1 MGTVVKKGGAFL
13 VEETRPEDV
22 FTPED
27 FREEHKMIIVTT
39 EDFVAN
45 EVVPQAEKLEH
56 KDFELTRQLMLKAGE
71 LGLLGADVPEEYGGG
86 GMGIIASLLIC
97 EHFVGSGSFGV
108 TVNAHTGIGT
118 TPLVFFGSEA
128 QKRKYLPLLASG
140 KEIAAY
146 ALTEPGAGTDALSIQ
161 TTARLTSDGKFYKL
175 NGTKQFI
182 TNGGFADLIM
192 TYAKVDGDKFT
203 SFVVERATEGVS
215 TGPEEKKM
223 GIRGTSTVSVIFEDA
238 LVPVDNQI
246 FEVGRGHLV
255 AFNILDIG
263 RFKLAA
269 GAVGVSKF
277 AIDNA
282 VKYAKERVQ
291 FGRPICQFGLI
302 KHKIAEMAIKTY
314 ISESMVYR
322 TGGLVETILASMD
335 HTAEDVGRQS
345 AKSISEYAI
354 ECSINKVFS
363 TEALGYVADEAVQ
376 IYGGYGYVE
385 DYPVE
390 QIYRDCRIFRIF
402 EGTNEINRVITMGFL
417 MRKALKNEIPLLS
430 AMETLR
436 KELPRMAP
444 ASSKKSGGSLEYQRQ
459 LVERAKK
466 TFLSLADAVVSKYGD
481 KVNEEEEL
489 LGCLSDIA
497 IEVFAME
504 SGLLRAMKA
513 IQTQGEQGAA
523 MKIDMVKTYVNDA
536 MTRIAD
542 WAKPVVASLDKQ
554 MAELQNLTQFTPVD
568 TIAARRRIAD
578 KIIAAE
584 KFIC

>member
-1 MGTVVKKGGAFL
+1 MADVVRKGGAFI
-13 VEETRPEDV
+13 VEETPPEDV

-39 EDFVAN
+39 EDFVKN
-45 EVVPQAEKLEH
+45 EVVPHLEALEH
-56 KDFELTRQLMLKAGE
+56 KDFELARSMTRKAGE
-71 LGLLGADVPEEYGGG
+71 LGLLGADVPEDYGGG
-86 GMGIIASLLIC
+86 GLGIISSLLIC

-118 TPLVFFGSEA
+118 SPLVFFGNEQ
-128 QKRKYLPLLASG
+128 QKRKYLPSLARG
-140 KEIAAY
+140 EKVAAY

-161 TTARLTSDGKFYKL
+161 TTAKLTEDGKYYRL

-182 TNGGFADLIM
+182 TNAGFADLIM

-203 SFVVERATEGVS
+203 SFVVERETPGVS

-223 GIRGTSTVSVIFEDA
+223 GIRGTSTVSIYFEDA
-238 LVPVDNQI
+238 LVPVENQI
-246 FEVGRGHLV
+246 FETGRGHIV

-269 GAVGVSKF
+269 GAVGVSKL

-282 VKYAKERVQ
+282 VKYGKERTQ

-335 HTAEDVGRQS
+335 HSAEDIGRQS

-354 ECSINKVFS
+354 ECSINKIYC
-363 TEALGYVADEAVQ
+363 TEALAYVADEAVQ

-417 MRKALKNEIPLLS
+417 VRKALKNEIPLLA
-430 AMETLR
+430 AMESLR
-436 KELPRMAP
+436 KSLPEMAP
-444 ASSKKSGGSLEYQRQ
+444 IASAASGGPLEYQRQ

-466 TFLSLADAVVSKYGD
+466 TFLFLADAVIAKYGD
-481 KVNEEEEL
+481 KANEEEEL

-504 SGLLRAMKA
+504 SGLLRAIKSL
-513 IQTQGEQGAA
+513 QTQGEGKAA
-523 MKIDMVKTYVNDA
+523 MKVDMVATYVNDA
-536 MTRIAD
+536 MKRINI
-542 WAKPVVASLDKQ
+542 WAETVMAALDKQ
-554 MAELQNLTQFTPVD
+554 TTELESLTHFTTMD
-568 TIAARRRIAD
+568 TVAARRRIAD
-578 KIIAAE
+578 HIIAAE
-584 KFIC
+584 KFVC